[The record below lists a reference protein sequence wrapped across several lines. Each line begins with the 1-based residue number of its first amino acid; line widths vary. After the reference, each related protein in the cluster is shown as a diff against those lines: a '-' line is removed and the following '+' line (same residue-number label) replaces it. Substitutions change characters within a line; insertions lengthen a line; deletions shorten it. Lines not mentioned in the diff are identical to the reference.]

1 MIIYYFNFYFLLFLI
16 YKDIILI
23 FLFSTRLVNGFKSD
37 KLLNPII
44 DPPDQNP
51 ASAPELYS
59 IGFKLISAFS
69 RDNKY
74 HILKCDSIEGDLV
87 LIFSKAAVFSN

>member
-44 DPPDQNP
+44 DPPDQNS
-51 ASAPELYS
+51 ASAPDL
-59 IGFKLISAFS
+59 
-69 RDNKY
+69 DNNY
-74 HILKCDSIEGDLV
+74 ALPASDNYNVSCYNAH
-87 LIFSKAAVFSN
+87 

>member
-44 DPPDQNP
+44 DPP
-51 ASAPELYS
+51 
-59 IGFKLISAFS
+59 
-69 RDNKY
+69 
-74 HILKCDSIEGDLV
+74 
-87 LIFSKAAVFSN
+87 

>member
-51 ASAPELYS
+51 ASAPDCKGHPTLFSADY
-59 IGFKLISAFS
+59 FLLKFYYDKLTT
-69 RDNKY
+69 
-74 HILKCDSIEGDLV
+74 
-87 LIFSKAAVFSN
+87 

>member
-23 FLFSTRLVNGFKSD
+23 FLFSIRLVNKFKSD

-44 DPPDQNP
+44 DPP
-51 ASAPELYS
+51 
-59 IGFKLISAFS
+59 IK
-69 RDNKY
+69 
-74 HILKCDSIEGDLV
+74 ILHPPLLDPVTEDKSMESYKRAGI
-87 LIFSKAAVFSN
+87 

>member
-23 FLFSTRLVNGFKSD
+23 FLFSIRLVNGFKSD

-44 DPPDQNP
+44 DPLTKILHL
-51 ASAPELYS
+51 SL
-59 IGFKLISAFS
+59 FKMIQ
-69 RDNKY
+69 
-74 HILKCDSIEGDLV
+74 
-87 LIFSKAAVFSN
+87 